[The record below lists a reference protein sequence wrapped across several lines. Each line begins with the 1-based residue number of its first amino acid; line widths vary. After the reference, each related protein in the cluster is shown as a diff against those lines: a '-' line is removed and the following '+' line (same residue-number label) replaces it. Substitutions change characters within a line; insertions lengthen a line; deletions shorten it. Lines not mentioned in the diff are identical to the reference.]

1 VAVENSGTEIL
12 VLCLDLL
19 TAELPGE
26 YDKESWAMDYEEKF
40 AALPQLKE
48 EGNQLYA
55 NHEYFK
61 AATKYSEA
69 LHMLEQLCLRLVFYA
84 VLFEQINV
92 DNSMPV

>member
-1 VAVENSGTEIL
+1 MTCICL
-12 VLCLDLL
+12 HVLLL
-19 TAELPGE
+19 ELSTAELPGE

-55 NHEYFK
+55 QHEYHK

-69 LHMLEQLCLRLVFYA
+69 LHMLEQLCLRLVFIA
-84 VLFEQINV
+84 EFLKRT
-92 DNSMPV
+92 NSKLK